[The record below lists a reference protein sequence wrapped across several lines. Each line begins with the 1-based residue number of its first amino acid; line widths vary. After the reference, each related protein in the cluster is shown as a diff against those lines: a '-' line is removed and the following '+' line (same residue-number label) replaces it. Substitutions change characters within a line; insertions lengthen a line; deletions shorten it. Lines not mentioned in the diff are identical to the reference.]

1 LREHFHHE
9 ILSQAV
15 VMKNVND
22 LEGIEMKIFE
32 LLLMTIELMFVLLAS
47 MIQVL

>member
-1 LREHFHHE
+1 M
-9 ILSQAV
+9 

-22 LEGIEMKIFE
+22 LEGIEMKIVE

>member
-1 LREHFHHE
+1 LREHFYHK

-15 VMKNVND
+15 VMEIVKD
-22 LEGIEMKIFE
+22 LEGIGMKIVE
-32 LLLMTIELMFVLLAS
+32 LLLMTIELMFVLLTS